1 MRRLPG
7 VLVATAAVA
16 ALACGAG
23 PASSPSNVFK
33 IGVVL
38 PLTGSTAWGGR
49 PARIAAELAAREVN
63 ERHLAGDHRI
73 ELLFADGACAPRTAY
88 AAADK
93 LISQDGVGMLIGE
106 WCSSASIAA
115 AQVANDSQ
123 IPMLVHISTADGIA
137 KNAGPYVFQS
147 IVQNFAIQEREA
159 KLLLDTFR
167 FKTAAILVE
176 NNDFGLSFRDNMRRS
191 LERAKVTV
199 VLDVA
204 QDRQDANWYSVITR
218 IKGVEP
224 DLVVVSISADQA
236 ATFVKQYDESNL
248 KTPLFSDYTP
258 PPYIFEKQVGLQ
270 AGRIG
275 LVRGTFFLDSPA
287 ATPRQKAFVAA
298 FEPLA
303 EREVGERRP
312 AVHWDIV
319 TYDAVMIAADAL
331 RRGGARTAD
340 LLTSLASTSHDG
352 VLGHYEFDADRQIK
366 PEGFGFQFVRTTP
379 DGGLEVVK

>member
-1 MRRLPG
+1 MQSLPA
-7 VLVATAAVA
+7 LVVAVA
-16 ALACGAG
+16 LAALSACGGEAPA
-23 PASSPSNVFK
+23 PASDVFK

-63 ERHLAGDHRI
+63 EQRLAGGYRL
-73 ELLFADGACAPRTAY
+73 ELEFADGACAPRTAY

-93 LISQDGVGMLIGE
+93 LISQDRVGMLIGE

-115 AQVANDSQ
+115 AQVANDAKV
-123 IPMLVHISTADGIA
+123 PMLVQISTADGIA
-137 KNAGPYVFQS
+137 RNAGAYVFQA
-147 IVQNFAIQEREA
+147 VMQNSVIQEREA
-159 KLLLDTFR
+159 ALLLEKFR
-167 FKTAAILVE
+167 FKTVAILVE

-191 LERAKVTV
+191 LERANVQV

-204 QDRQDANWYSVITR
+204 QDRQDANWYSIITR
-218 IKGVEP
+218 IKGLEP

-236 ATFVKQYDESNL
+236 ATFVKQYAESNL

-258 PPYIFEKQVGLQ
+258 PPYIFEKQVGTL

-275 LVRGTFFLDSPA
+275 LVRGTFFVDSPA
-287 ATPRQKAFVAA
+287 ATVRQKAFVAA

-303 EREVGERRP
+303 ERAAGERRP

-331 RRGGARTAD
+331 RRGGAATPD
-340 LLTSLASTSHDG
+340 LLKALASTNHDG
-352 VLGHYEFDADRQIK
+352 VLGRYQFDADRQIK
-366 PEGFGFQFVRTTP
+366 PEGFGFLFVRTTP
-379 DGGLEVVK
+379 EGGLEVVK